1 MWCVCVVAGADVAGV
16 TGEKVR
22 IERPLDEQAVRAQ
35 LQEAYDKVGAS
46 ITAFVLIISVAHQMG
61 TLDHHRR
68 LMVAVWMVG
77 GTGLPEHRRG
87 IVARLH
93 VYGP

>member
-1 MWCVCVVAGADVAGV
+1 MGLAYDVVCVWVAGADVAGV

-46 ITAFVLIISVAHQMG
+46 ITAFVLII
-61 TLDHHRR
+61 
-68 LMVAVWMVG
+68 
-77 GTGLPEHRRG
+77 
-87 IVARLH
+87 
-93 VYGP
+93 